1 MQRKFQLWLGSI
13 LAKMARNLHSPSFTL
28 HPTGWGVTCCRNPQT
43 TGCPASQSS
52 EAFRVFFVFLSFAH
66 QRRHCSAYPVLCFSR
81 TLHLTSLGSE
91 NKWTDYYKCNS
102 SLNICLRVHSLIQC
116 ISAADY
122 HRWCIWW
129 ICWCI
134 ASYHFCLFYL
144 HHCRLEL
151 IARWCISVTR
161 CTCCNASKV
170 KASLGPH

>member
-1 MQRKFQLWLGSI
+1 MAWFNLGKDGEKSTLSI
-13 LAKMARNLHSPSFTL
+13 FYSTSNGVGSNLLQESPNHWMS
-28 HPTGWGVTCCRNPQT
+28 CI
-43 TGCPASQSS
+43 S
-52 EAFRVFFVFLSFAH
+52 EQWSFLS
-66 QRRHCSAYPVLCFSR
+66 VLCLFIFCASAETLLCISCTFLFTF

-91 NKWTDYYKCNS
+91 NKWTNYYKCNS